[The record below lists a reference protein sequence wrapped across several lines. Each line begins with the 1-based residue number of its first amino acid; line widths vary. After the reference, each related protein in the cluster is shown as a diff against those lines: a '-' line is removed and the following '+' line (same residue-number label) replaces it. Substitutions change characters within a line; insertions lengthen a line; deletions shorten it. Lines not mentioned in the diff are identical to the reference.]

1 MYYVAYEEKH
11 TKQKRWKVFGNK
23 QEVFN
28 YFKKIAPKRI
38 PESNELVDLE
48 ESLGDN
54 WSIAKLTPE
63 TRKKLEKHY
72 EKKANELEG
81 KKDYLPELVSRLS

>member
-1 MYYVAYEEKH
+1 MYYIAYEEKH

-23 QEVFN
+23 QSVFD
-28 YFKKIAPKRI
+28 YFIRIAPKKV
-38 PESNELVDLE
+38 PDSTELLDLE

-63 TRKKLEKHY
+63 TRKKLEKHFNR
-72 EKKANELEG
+72 KATELEG
-81 KKDYLPELVSRLS
+81 NKEYLPDLVAQL

>member
-1 MYYVAYEEKH
+1 MYYIAYEEKH
-11 TKQKRWKVFGNK
+11 TKQKRWKVFGSK
-23 QEVFN
+23 QSVFD
-28 YFKKIAPKRI
+28 YFIRIAPKKV
-38 PESNELVDLE
+38 PDSTELLDLE

-72 EKKANELEG
+72 DKKANELEG
-81 KKDYLPELVSRLS
+81 KGEYFPDVVSKL